1 MHLRCL
7 TVTFILQPNQPCCLT
22 ILVLSL
28 PSQHKTE
35 EMQHIQKQSCYP
47 ALSSTQKFLV
57 SD

>member
-7 TVTFILQPNQPCCLT
+7 TITFIKPDQSCYLT
-22 ILVLSL
+22 ILDLSL

-47 ALSSTQKFLV
+47 ALSMTQTFLA